1 MKQTVYHCD
10 KLSAKSRTKT
20 MAQKINS
27 GNVLGMYG
35 TNFDTHP
42 DWRHDI
48 YVQTQS
54 LIPGVMDI
62 KSGKAEK
69 FVKRAEEQMYW
80 HTEDKLAELQ
90 DKFLEDDMVNNTPG
104 RGQKNYRRMEYDITK
119 NPNGKGAEED
129 RKAAEEKEVLTKDKL
144 MDLLNNV
151 RYSICSTASAWGD
164 EPIKQKDYQDQIKL
178 R

>member
-1 MKQTVYHCD
+1 
-10 KLSAKSRTKT
+10 

-62 KSGKAEK
+62 KSGKAEQ

-129 RKAAEEKEVLTKDKL
+129 RKAAEDKKVLTKDEVV
-144 MDLLNNV
+144 DLLNNV
-151 RYSICSTASAWGD
+151 RYSICSTASAWGN

>member
-1 MKQTVYHCD
+1 
-10 KLSAKSRTKT
+10 

-69 FVKRAEEQMYW
+69 FFKRAEEQMYW
-80 HTEDKLAELQ
+80 HT
-90 DKFLEDDMVNNTPG
+90 
-104 RGQKNYRRMEYDITK
+104 
-119 NPNGKGAEED
+119 
-129 RKAAEEKEVLTKDKL
+129 
-144 MDLLNNV
+144 
-151 RYSICSTASAWGD
+151 
-164 EPIKQKDYQDQIKL
+164 
-178 R
+178 